1 MTKSILDLCRLL
13 PDSEPEIRKRWAEF
27 NVEVAEKVMRLNR
40 SDYAYKDTDG
50 REQYFA
56 TDSAAPDYIDTIAD
70 AKAATD
76 AVCAMGYRLEILY
89 SGGRWTVEFYR
100 LPTKNTV
107 ISAEVF
113 ASTEELARSAACVLA
128 AEAMKEKR

>member
-1 MTKSILDLCRLL
+1 MKSILDLCRSL
-13 PDSEPEIRKRWAEF
+13 PDSEPEIREREREF
-27 NVEVAEKVMRLNR
+27 DETVRLATEPET
-40 SDYAYKDTDG
+40 YG
-50 REQYFA
+50 RQYLRCI
-56 TDSAAPDYIDTIAD
+56 SD

-100 LPTKNTV
+100 LPTKDTV